1 MSEYDFCAAYEDEK
15 IVYGAR
21 RPGYPFRNVGEY
33 EVRDWIDFMKSKGI
47 KRVVCLLP
55 QEQLEYY
62 TIPLLEFYKRKF
74 GSGNVLWAPIEDFH
88 LCDKETLRK
97 ILYFLKDADDKG
109 EKVVV
114 HCSGGLG
121 RTGHVLAAWL
131 VFGRGFDIEEAI
143 NAVIRTGRD
152 PYEAIRHRDA
162 KEEDLID
169 LLKFAKDLRRGIF
182 KCINI

>member
-1 MSEYDFCAAYEDEK
+1 MSEYGFYAASEDEK
-15 IVYGAR
+15 IVHGAQ
-21 RPGYPFRNVGEY
+21 RPGYPFRNVGED
-33 EVRDWIDFMKSKGI
+33 EIREWVDFMKSKGI

-62 TIPLLEFYKRKF
+62 MNSLLEFYKIEF
-74 GSGNVLWAPIEDFH
+74 GDEKVLWAPIEDFH
-88 LCDKETLRK
+88 LCDKETLRR

-121 RTGHVLAAWL
+121 RTGHILAAWL
-131 VFGRGFDIEEAI
+131 VFGRGFSIEEAI

-152 PYEAIRHRDA
+152 PYEAIRHGNA
-162 KEEDLID
+162 EEEDLID
-169 LLKFAKDLRRGIF
+169 LLEFAKDLR
-182 KCINI
+182 KKNS

>member
-1 MSEYDFCAAYEDEK
+1 MSYGFYAASEDER
-15 IVYGAR
+15 IVYGAQ
-21 RPGYPFRNVGEY
+21 RPGYPFRNVGEDKIR
-33 EVRDWIDFMKSKGI
+33 EWIGFMKDKGI

-62 TIPLLEFYKRKF
+62 TVPLLEIYKREF
-74 GSGNVLWAPIEDFH
+74 GDENVLWAPIEDFH
-88 LCDKETLRK
+88 LCDKETLRR

-121 RTGHVLAAWL
+121 KTGHILAAWL

-143 NAVIRTGRD
+143 NTVIRTGRD
-152 PYEAIRHRDA
+152 PYEAIWHGNA
-162 KEEDLID
+162 KEEDLLY
-169 LLKFAKDLRRGIF
+169 LLKFAKDLRE
-182 KCINI
+182 KLMN